1 MKIGIYYGSTTGN
14 AQSAA
19 EAIRD
24 AFAGEEVACESIADA
39 QPDYLAGYDLLILG
53 SSTWGDGE
61 LQDDW
66 ISFLPKMD
74 AIDLTGRKVA
84 LFGMGDQS
92 GWADTYADAMGILY
106 DKVIERGATV
116 IGSWP
121 TDGYEHSDS
130 QAVRDGRFVGLALDD
145 ANQSGE
151 STGRIAAWVADL
163 RKGA

>member
-24 AFAGEEVACESIADA
+24 AFTGEEVACESIADA
-39 QPDYLAGYDLLILG
+39 QPDDLAGYDLLILG

-66 ISFLPKMD
+66 IAFLPKMD

-145 ANQSGE
+145 ENQSGE
-151 STGRIAAWVADL
+151 SPGRIAAWVADL